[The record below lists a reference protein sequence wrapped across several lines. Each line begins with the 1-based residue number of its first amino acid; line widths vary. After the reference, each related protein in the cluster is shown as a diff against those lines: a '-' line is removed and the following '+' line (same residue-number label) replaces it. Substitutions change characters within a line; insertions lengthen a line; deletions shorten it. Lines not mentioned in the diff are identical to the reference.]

1 MTLIEPAATARLFE
15 VANAGQ
21 LNCSVPEPGVP
32 FARYTVPCTVVVLI
46 VCAAAFQ
53 TKTTAAKQIP
63 IHLPALQR
71 VVSVSFILVSLF
83 FLAACELLRAKIY
96 SRSAES
102 QKMQQKTMASRRR

>member
-1 MTLIEPAATARLFE
+1 
-15 VANAGQ
+15 
-21 LNCSVPEPGVP
+21 VP
-32 FARYTVPCTVVVLI
+32 RTVVVLI
-46 VCAAAFQ
+46 VCAAALQ
-53 TKTTAAKQIP
+53 TDTNVARQITIP
-63 IHLPALQR
+63 LPTFQR